1 MLKYSVQIKIV
12 SNLSTFQ
19 LQNYFFFHKIVT
31 IFLNKQLSLLKYIMA
46 VVMIYLQTV
55 IFVCTKETLT
65 SFNLAFRTLDFCVY
79 KAHVSSLYLNNV
91 TVGFSVW
98 QLVKKNIWG
107 LHICDTIKCNEM
119 FRNQLFRSI
128 LYPYDENKA
137 VKHAC
142 IAISQFSWL

>member
-1 MLKYSVQIKIV
+1 
-12 SNLSTFQ
+12 
-19 LQNYFFFHKIVT
+19 
-31 IFLNKQLSLLKYIMA
+31 
-46 VVMIYLQTV
+46 MIYLQTV

-107 LHICDTIKCNEM
+107 LHICDTIKCTEM

-128 LYPYDENKA
+128 LYLYDENKA

-142 IAISQFSWL
+142 IAISQFSWLYCQNAFETFQIQVVLLFFPNRYTKTLHFYQ